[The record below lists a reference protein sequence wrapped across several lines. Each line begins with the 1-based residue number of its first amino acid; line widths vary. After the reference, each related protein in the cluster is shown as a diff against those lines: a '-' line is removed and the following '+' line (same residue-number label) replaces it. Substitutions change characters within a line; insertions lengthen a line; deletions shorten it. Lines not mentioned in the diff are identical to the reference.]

1 MRANAAS
8 LNTLPVVFAP
18 VVAANLPAECTP
30 GSTAGER
37 SAATSDR
44 FAAANVAPYTPAT
57 IHSAGCANATRG
69 FRRNSAAFV
78 ATARNTEPPGAVP
91 AEAATTARSTHIRN
105 GATATAAAQPETIAT
120 SASAAAGTYSFS
132 FAVLSTK
139 PPMVG
144 VGWGYPIDLIDR
156 AKRRADR

>member
-1 MRANAAS
+1 MFVDV
-8 LNTLPVVFAP
+8 TT
-18 VVAANLPAECTP
+18 ANLPACAIGEPPTP
-30 GSTAGER
+30 VR
-37 SAATSDR
+37 SMTTSLTF
-44 FAAANVAPYTPAT
+44 FAKYVPPYTPAT
-57 IHSAGCANATRG
+57 IHSAGDVNAIFG
-69 FRRNSAAFV
+69 FVTNSP
-78 ATARNTEPPGAVP
+78 ATDAMARKSEPPGAVP
-91 AEAATTARSTHIRN
+91 AAAATTPRSTHIRN